1 MSLRAFRYQALEASG
16 NSTSGVIRAGDEQDA
31 YRRLS
36 AAGLTPTK
44 LGLVKEKRPLFSG
57 QRVSSADVADLTR
70 ELNVLVEA
78 RIPLVRGLAS
88 IADHGDKPAVTAL
101 VRDLAA
107 QIEAG
112 EPFTQALSKHSDVF
126 GDVYIETVRAAEKS
140 GNLAG
145 VMGHLAELLEKQIE
159 SRRQLKRA
167 LSYPVIVLVV
177 VAGALSIILGWVV
190 PKFGATFAS
199 QGVKLPTI
207 TRFVQGVGSSMANY
221 WWLYL
226 GVLAGAGIGLALA
239 WKTPSGRHWLEL
251 ALIRI
256 PYVGRLI
263 IAVTA
268 ARFARIITISL
279 ESGLDLIES
288 IQIAGKATGR
298 PVFTLHCSMI
308 SDALRRGEDL
318 RNALGDT
325 PYLPSFARRMLQAGK
340 DSKEMAGTCNVVARH
355 YERES
360 SHLTANFNSVLEPL
374 LTVFLAVIVLV
385 VALSVLLPMWQMV
398 RLHR

>member
-1 MSLRAFRYQALEASG
+1 MSLSAFRYRALESSGKIASG
-16 NSTSGVIRAGDEQDA
+16 IIRATDEQDA
-31 YRRLS
+31 YRRLA

-44 LGLVKEKRPLFSG
+44 FSPVKERKPLFSG

-88 IADHGDKPAVTAL
+88 IAEHGDKPAVTAL

-112 EPFTQALSKHSDVF
+112 EPFTQALSKHTDVF

-140 GNLAG
+140 GNLTG
-145 VMGHLAELLEKQIE
+145 VMGHLAELLERQIE
-159 SRRQLKRA
+159 TRRQLRRA
-167 LSYPVIVLVV
+167 LSYPVIVLCV
-177 VAGALSIILGWVV
+177 VAGALAIILGWVV

-199 QGVKLPTI
+199 QGVKLPAI
-207 TRFVQGVGSSMANY
+207 TRFVQALGASIANY
-221 WWLYL
+221 WWIYA
-226 GVLAGAGIGLALA
+226 GVLAAAIASIAFA
-239 WKTPSGRHWLEL
+239 WKTPSGRQWLEL
-251 ALIRI
+251 FLIRI

-268 ARFARIITISL
+268 ARFARIISISL
-279 ESGLDLIES
+279 DAGLDLIES
-288 IQIAGKATGR
+288 IQIAGKSTGR
-298 PVFTLHCSMI
+298 PVFIQQCNEI

-318 RNALGDT
+318 RTALGET

-398 RLHR
+398 RLQR